1 MILGDDIRG
10 GISVSDLNNDGS
22 LEILFS
28 GYDDMVHVWNPFS
41 EEELEGW
48 PIDMGSNSLTGP
60 ITADLDNDGD
70 LEVIAAIKSGTVYVL
85 HHDGSPFSGFPANL
99 PGTIESTPAVGDL
112 DEDNNYELI
121 FGTTQGLQVLDI
133 KSDKGDLESWK
144 MHRSNAY
151 RTGTYGASFL
161 SINQNNGSLPKE
173 FKVSSNYPNPFNP
186 STKIDVEIA
195 KRSHLDIS
203 VFDLNGRLISNI
215 YSNNQL
221 PGVYTY
227 TWSGK
232 DKTGQLVSSGVYFI
246 QVKSGSNLHNQK
258 VAFMK

>member
-1 MILGDDIRG
+1 
-10 GISVSDLNNDGS
+10 
-22 LEILFS
+22 
-28 GYDDMVHVWNPFS
+28 
-41 EEELEGW
+41 
-48 PIDMGSNSLTGP
+48 
-60 ITADLDNDGD
+60 
-70 LEVIAAIKSGTVYVL
+70 
-85 HHDGSPFSGFPANL
+85 
-99 PGTIESTPAVGDL
+99 
-112 DEDNNYELI
+112 
-121 FGTTQGLQVLDI
+121 
-133 KSDKGDLESWK
+133 

-151 RTGTYGASFL
+151 RTGTFGASFL
-161 SINQNNGSLPKE
+161 SINHNNESLPKE

-215 YSNNQL
+215 YSNDQL